1 MKMSRLLFAVAV
13 LAVQCLAIG
22 WLIVRYERVVQKGT
36 EIRFKC
42 QAYDP
47 YDPLRGRYLRM
58 TVNEMTTNFPS
69 SVTYHHEFDNKFVV
83 RLEPSTNGLWR
94 VAEAAFEPAGDG
106 VWVKPKSSN
115 IDYRLPWS
123 AQGKGEKWPAF
134 EKRREAS
141 GLVVHASFPNQLFVN
156 EKLAPAAEKLLRE
169 KTRDAVAVYRV
180 FNGEI
185 VLTGIEIGG
194 KSILEQVE

>member
-1 MKMSRLLFAVAV
+1 MKKSQFLFTVAV

-22 WLIVRYERVVQKGT
+22 WLIVRYERVMQKGT

-69 SVTYHHEFDNKFVV
+69 SVTNRYEYSNKFVV
-83 RLEPSTNGLWR
+83 RVEPSTNGLWR
-94 VAEAAFEPAGDG
+94 VAEAAFEPTGDG
-106 VWVKPKSSN
+106 VWVKPKSSEV
-115 IDYRLPWS
+115 DYRLPRS
-123 AQGKGEKWPAF
+123 AQGKDEKWPTF

-141 GLVVHASFPNQLFVN
+141 GLVVRVSFPNQLFVN

-169 KTRDAVAVYRV
+169 KTHDAIAVYRV
-180 FNGEI
+180 LNGEI

-194 KSILEQVE
+194 KSILEQVR